1 LVGFQQHVPVQA
13 QRGTAL
19 LVAVVFCTVTL
30 AGVPAEDD
38 RPPEFE
44 LVPSEAWRELNADV
58 PAYPASGDLIPV
70 DLDVPGSSL
79 RAYLDETALSV
90 GDDGVVRYVL
100 VLKSG
105 TGAENVLYEGIRCAH
120 REYRTYAIGSH
131 DKRMVPAEAS
141 AWKPLG
147 KLGPDRYRDQLFR
160 NYFCDVPA
168 QPFPK
173 RKILNFIKY
182 GRTGGDG

>member
-1 LVGFQQHVPVQA
+1 MLA
-13 QRGTAL
+13 
-19 LVAVVFCTVTL
+19 AVVFSAATL

-38 RPPEFE
+38 RAPQFDVIPPD
-44 LVPSEAWRELNADV
+44 AWRELSVDV
-58 PAYPASGDLIPV
+58 PAYPASGNLIPV

-90 GDDGVVRYVL
+90 GDDGVVRYML
-100 VLKSG
+100 VLKSLA
-105 TGAENVLYEGIRCAH
+105 GADNVLYEGIRCEH

-168 QPFPK
+168 HPFP
-173 RKILNFIKY
+173 RKTILNFIKY